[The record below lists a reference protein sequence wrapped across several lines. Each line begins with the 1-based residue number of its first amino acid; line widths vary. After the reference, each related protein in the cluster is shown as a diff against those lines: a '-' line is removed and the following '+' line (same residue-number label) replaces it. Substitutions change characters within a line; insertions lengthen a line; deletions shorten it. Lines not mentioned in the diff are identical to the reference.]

1 MIFAVQ
7 YNTIRSKTSIKID
20 SSGAKREKQPKFQ
33 RPTRAAKNQL
43 AMGDDD
49 EDLEV
54 EDDEIEVPTSNLE
67 KVEEVDL
74 EFELDVLQISDAT
87 GFHSIALGFEEELH

>member
-1 MIFAVQ
+1 MTPSDPRPASR
-7 YNTIRSKTSIKID
+7 Y

-49 EDLEV
+49 DDLEV
-54 EDDEIEVPTSNLE
+54 EDDEMEVPTSNL
-67 KVEEVDL
+67 KTVEEVDL
-74 EFELDVLQISDAT
+74 EFELDGLQSSDAA
-87 GFHSIALGFEEELH
+87 GFHSIALDFEEESH